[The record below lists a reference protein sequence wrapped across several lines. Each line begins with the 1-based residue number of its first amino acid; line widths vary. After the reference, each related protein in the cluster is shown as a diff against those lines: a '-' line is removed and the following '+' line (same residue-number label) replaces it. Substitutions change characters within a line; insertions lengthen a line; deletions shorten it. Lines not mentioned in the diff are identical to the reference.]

1 MTDYTAK
8 DIQVLE
14 GRDAVRKRPGMYIGD
29 TDDGTGLHH
38 LVYEVVDNSIDEA
51 LAGHC
56 DTIEVIIRA
65 NGAVTVTDNGR
76 GVPVEMHPDEGRSA
90 AEVIM
95 TVLHAGGK
103 FDNNSYKVSGGLHG
117 VGVSCVNFLS
127 KELTLRVRRD
137 GKLHE
142 CVFVRGEAQEPL
154 KVIQEGISGTGTSVT
169 FLPDDEIF
177 SFIEFSYE
185 ILKRRLRELAYLNA
199 GVAIRLADERDNKDE
214 TFRYDGGIREYV
226 RHLTRGKTLLHPD
239 PITIYDERDDEGVTV
254 EVAIQWT
261 DGAREDI
268 TCFTNN
274 IRNRDGGSHLSGF
287 RAAMT
292 RTMNQYAAN
301 QSKGKKEKV
310 DVTGDDIREGLVGV
324 VSVKMPDPKFSSQ
337 TKDKLVSSDIKG
349 AVEGS
354 VGEKLREFLD
364 ENPAVGAAVVDKMIL
379 AARAREAAKKARELV
394 KRRGALDNTA
404 LPGKLADCQEKD
416 PTLSEIFIVEGDS
429 AGGSAKQGRDRRNQ
443 AILPLRGKILNVE
456 KANLR
461 KQLDNQEITTL
472 ISALGTGIGTPN
484 QEDGFDLEKLRYHK
498 VIIMTDADVD
508 GSHIRTLM
516 LTFFFRQMYPL
527 IEAGHLYI
535 AQPPL
540 YKVTRKSREQY
551 LQDETEFEDFV
562 VSGGVDGA
570 HLRAVGSE
578 ADIVDGDTLKDLAF
592 RFIAYDKTMA
602 RMTRRG
608 LDTRVVDGAVTRADL
623 TEEDFADEARLAE
636 KMAALATLLDESI
649 TDTSFAPPTLKFD
662 EDTGAW
668 SAHWRTRYMGSLRKT
683 VLSREF
689 FDSRDVQELRSAHKA
704 WTDLSAE
711 PIEIAFGSKDGT
723 PISSKQDL
731 VAAVMKEGKQGQKIQ
746 RYKGLGEMNPEQL
759 WETTM
764 DSTRR
769 TLRQVT
775 FGDLVEAE
783 AAFSVLMGD
792 DVESR
797 RDFIEQNALNVSNL
811 DI

>member
-1 MTDYTAK
+1 MSDYTAK

-14 GRDAVRKRPGMYIGD
+14 NRDAVRKRPGMYIGD

-56 DTIEVIIRA
+56 DLVEVIIRP

-76 GVPVEMHPDEGRSA
+76 GVPVEMHPEQGRSA

-103 FDNNSYKVSGGLHG
+103 FDSNSYKVSGGLHG

-142 CVFVRGEAQEPL
+142 CVFARGEAQDPL
-154 KVIQEGISGTGTSVT
+154 KVIQEGVEGTGTSVT
-169 FLPDDEIF
+169 FLPDEEIF
-177 SFIEFSYE
+177 SFVEFSYD

-199 GVAIRLADERDNKDE
+199 GLTIRLADERDNKDE
-214 TFRYDGGIREYV
+214 TFKYDGGIREYV
-226 RHLTRGKTLLHPD
+226 RHLTRGKSLLHPD
-239 PITIYDERDDEGVTV
+239 PISMFDERANDGVTV
-254 EVAIQWT
+254 EVSMQWT
-261 DGAREDI
+261 DGAREEI

-274 IRNRDGGSHLSGF
+274 IRNRDGGSHLAGF

-301 QSKGKKEKV
+301 HKIARKEKV
-310 DVTGDDIREGLVGV
+310 DVTGDDIREGLVGI

-349 AVEGS
+349 AVESS

-364 ENPAVGAAVVDKMIL
+364 ENPNVGSAVVEKMIL

-394 KRRGALDNTA
+394 KRRGALDNSA

-416 PTLSEIFIVEGDS
+416 PALSEIFIVEGDS
-429 AGGSAKQGRDRRNQ
+429 AGGSAKQGRDRKNQ

-484 QEDGFDLEKLRYHK
+484 QEDGFDLERLRYHK

-527 IEAGHLYI
+527 IEQGHLYI

-562 VSGGVDGA
+562 VSGGVDGG
-570 HLRAVGSE
+570 HLRLAGSE
-578 ADIVDGDTLKDLAF
+578 TDLVNTEQLKALTF
-592 RFIAYDKTMA
+592 QFISYDKTTA

-608 LDTRVVDGAVTRADL
+608 LDTRVVDGAVTQIALEDSDFLSEDALRAKM
-623 TEEDFADEARLAE
+623 TALAE
-636 KMAALATLLDESI
+636 HLDEVT
-649 TDTSFAPPTLKFD
+649 TDTTFNAPELKLD

-683 VLSREF
+683 VISREF
-689 FDSRDVQELRSAHKA
+689 FNSRDMRELRDGHAA
-704 WTDLSAE
+704 WTSLSSE
-711 PIEIAFGSKDGT
+711 PIEIAFGTKDAT
-723 PISSKQDL
+723 AITTKQEL
-731 VAAVMKEGKQGQKIQ
+731 TAAVMKEGKQGQKIQ

-775 FGDLVEAE
+775 FGDLMEAE

>member
-1 MTDYTAK
+1 MSDSYSAS
-8 DIQVLE
+8 DIQALE

-29 TDDGTGLHH
+29 TDDGSGLHH

-56 DTIEVIIRA
+56 DLVEVIIRP

-76 GVPVEMHPDEGRSA
+76 GVPVGMHETGRSA

-142 CVFVRGEAQEPL
+142 CVFIRGEAREPL
-154 KVIQEGISGTGTSVT
+154 KVIEEGIEGTGTSVT

-177 SFIEFSYE
+177 SFTEFSYD
-185 ILKRRLRELAYLNA
+185 ILKRRLKELAYLNA
-199 GVAIRLADERDNKDE
+199 GVNIRLADERSNEDE
-214 TFRYDGGIREYV
+214 TFCYEGGITEYV
-226 RHLTRGKTLLHPD
+226 RHLTRGKTVLHPD
-239 PITIYDERDDEGVTV
+239 PITMFDERDSEGVTV
-254 EVAIQWT
+254 EVSMQWT

-274 IRNRDGGSHLSGF
+274 IRNRDGGSHMAGF

-292 RTMNQYAAN
+292 RTMNNYAAN
-301 QSKGKKEKV
+301 HKLTRKEKV
-310 DVTGDDIREGLVGV
+310 DVTGDDIREGLVGI

-337 TKDKLVSSDIKG
+337 TKDKLVSSEIKG

-354 VGEKLREFLD
+354 VGEKLREFLG
-364 ENPAVGAAVVDKMIL
+364 ENPDVGTSVVDKMLL

-394 KRRGALDNTA
+394 KRRGVLDSSA

-416 PTLSEIFIVEGDS
+416 PTKSEIFIVEGDS
-429 AGGSAKQGRDRRNQ
+429 AGGSAKQGRDRSNQ

-461 KQLDNQEITTL
+461 KQLDNLEITTL
-472 ISALGTGIGTPN
+472 IAALGTGIGTPN
-484 QEDGFDLEKLRYHK
+484 HEDGFNLEKLRYHK

-540 YKVTRKSREQY
+540 YKVSRKSRQRY
-551 LQDETEFEDFV
+551 LQDESEFEEFM
-562 VSGGVDGA
+562 VSGGVKGA
-570 HLRAVGSE
+570 RLRNAGLE
-578 ADIVDGDTLKDLAF
+578 DTLIEGDELKALTF
-592 RFIAYDKTMA
+592 QFMKYEKTVA
-602 RMTRRG
+602 RLGRRG
-608 LDTRVVDGAVTRADL
+608 LDTRVVDEVVVRAGL
-623 TEEDFADEARLAE
+623 TDEDFATEDALRAKMEAI
-636 KMAALATLLDESI
+636 ATHLDETI
-649 TDTSFAPPTLKFD
+649 ADTKFVAPEIKHD

-668 SAHWRTRYMGSLRKT
+668 AAHWRTRYMGSLRRT
-683 VLSREF
+683 VISREF
-689 FDSRDVQELRSAHKA
+689 FNSRDMLELRAGHER
-704 WTDLSAE
+704 WAE
-711 PIEIAFGSKDGT
+711 VTANPIEIKFGNKEPVSLT
-723 PISSKQDL
+723 TKQDF
-731 VAAVMKEGKQGQKIQ
+731 ADAIMGEGRQGLKIQ

-764 DSTRR
+764 DHTKR

-775 FGDLVEAE
+775 LGDLVEAE
-783 AAFSVLMGD
+783 SAFSVLMGD
-792 DVESR
+792 DVVSR
-797 RDFIEQNALNVSNL
+797 REFIEKNALNVSNL